1 MKIYSKGLVVTVA
14 VMVVLWGCDTGTDSN
29 KSREMILSGTNG
41 QYWSDVRLKSGS
53 GVGIGNRIFLKNDKT
68 ASIQFVRSLW
78 QGNWELIND
87 NKLIFFQL
95 TNAQRVRYR
104 TYEIIALSSEEMKLR
119 QVDSTTI
126 ETYQLEK

>member
-87 NKLIFFQL
+87 NKLIFFS
-95 TNAQRVRYR
+95 
-104 TYEIIALSSEEMKLR
+104 TY
-119 QVDSTTI
+119 
-126 ETYQLEK
+126 